1 MSLEFIRV
9 RSYIND
15 RSTDAIDIIGISD
28 LSSLNNK
35 HLLII
40 EDIIDTGVTMVA
52 LKKELEKYN
61 PKTIHVVSLFTK
73 RRTDKKCIFKP
84 DYSGF
89 EVPDHFI
96 VGYALV
102 RRLVCALQ
110 SKTKNIRLYITGLQ
124 RILSRFGAHMRDER
138 IWHCEIQGSRW

>member
-1 MSLEFIRV
+1 MNIYSLRNDRSLPMSLEFIRV
-9 RSYIND
+9 RSYVND
-15 RSTDAIDIIGISD
+15 HSSDQLDIIGLSD
-28 LSSLNNK
+28 LNVLNNK

-52 LKKELEKYN
+52 LKKELEKFK

-73 RRTDKKCIFKP
+73 RRKDKKCIFKP

-102 RRLVCALQ
+102 R
-110 SKTKNIRLYITGLQ
+110 
-124 RILSRFGAHMRDER
+124 
-138 IWHCEIQGSRW
+138 